1 MSTLMP
7 PKEIIKNIRIH
18 NGFVYLIGDVTEE
31 QKKIFR
37 EFKKYVDEDRRKSRV
52 EIESDDSFSVERLE
66 GIKRNWIKQS
76 VWEKGKI

>member
-66 GIKRNWIKQS
+66 GIKRN
-76 VWEKGKI
+76 